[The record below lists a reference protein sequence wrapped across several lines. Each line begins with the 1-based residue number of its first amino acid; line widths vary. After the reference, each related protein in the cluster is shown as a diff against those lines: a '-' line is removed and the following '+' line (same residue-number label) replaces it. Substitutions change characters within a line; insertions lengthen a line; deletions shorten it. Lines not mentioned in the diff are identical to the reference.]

1 MRLPAPRSAG
11 SLLAAVLIAAP
22 LLSGC
27 AAGPDYAGPPK
38 VVPDAVTGG
47 PFARAGASGF
57 SAGPGLAR
65 WWEGLGDPALTG
77 LVEEALAH
85 SPDIALAQARIR
97 EAQAQLGQ
105 QDAAGLPSANLNT
118 TYLHATLPGTDNGGT
133 TTLNFY
139 NLGGMASWEPDLFDG
154 ARRGR
159 EQAGATVERRFAD
172 LADAQVSLSAQ
183 VATAYVNLRMTQQR
197 IALDAQGIALQRRAL
212 ALTQQRFGAGT
223 ASALDVERLRTALE
237 RNDAQATAQNA
248 RRDQYLDQL
257 AILTGQAPGT
267 LDARLAAPAEV
278 PLPPAAVAIGDPAA
292 LLARRPDIRSA
303 DRALAASTAGIGVQQ
318 ARLYPSIRFLG
329 ILGLGGTRPGD
340 MLDPSNLTT
349 LLAPMLQWN
358 ILDFGRQ
365 KSAVREAEAQRDEA
379 EAQYRKTVLA
389 ALEDAETSLSA
400 FGNAR
405 VQLGQFIAASDAA
418 ARASTLNGQR
428 VAAGTSSLIDQLDIE
443 RQDVTARTSVLDA
456 RTQLAL
462 SYIRVQKSL
471 GLGWEPQQP

>member
-11 SLLAAVLIAAP
+11 SLLATVLLAAPLLAGP

-27 AAGPDYAGPPK
+27 AAGPDYSGPPK
-38 VVPDAVTGG
+38 VVPDAVAGA
-47 PFARAGASGF
+47 PFARATASGF

-65 WWEGLGDPALTG
+65 WWEGLGDPALSG

-105 QDAAGLPSANLNT
+105 QDATGLPSANLNT

-139 NLGGMASWEPDLFDG
+139 NLGGMASWEPDLFGG

-257 AILTGQAPGT
+257 AILTGQAPGA
-267 LDARLAAPAEV
+267 LDARLAAPGEV
-278 PLPPAAVAIGDPAA
+278 PLPPAAVAVGDPAA

-349 LLAPMLQWN
+349 PLAP
-358 ILDFGRQ
+358 IAVPIVPIRQ
-365 KSAVREAEAQRDEA
+365 
-379 EAQYRKTVLA
+379 
-389 ALEDAETSLSA
+389 
-400 FGNAR
+400 AR
-405 VQLGQFIAASDAA
+405 PIESSTITPGAMPQVAASASRRRRA
-418 ARASTLNGQR
+418 LSSGSTGSSSTLAPPASTLEASIPALASTSPR
-428 VAAGTSSLIDQLDIE
+428 TSS
-443 RQDVTARTSVLDA
+443 TMTSPW
-456 RTQLAL
+456 R
-462 SYIRVQKSL
+462 
-471 GLGWEPQQP
+471 